1 MAGIA
6 LRKYYLSTVRKLI
19 AEFTGTAFITA
30 AVIGSAIMA
39 TNLTKDGAV
48 WLLVNMVSTVSALY
62 LSIVLFASISGA
74 HFNPV
79 VTLVKA
85 IQNEIA
91 WRRASQYVL
100 VQLLGAIFGAGL
112 AHFFF
117 DYSIL
122 SISEIDRF
130 GSNIFLSELIASFG
144 LVLIVIASWRKF
156 RLRTRASLISLWIA
170 SAYFFTSS
178 TSFANP
184 AVSLGRMLTDSL
196 AGLSPSSF
204 GLFFPAQVFGGLLAL
219 AFASYL
225 ARRKSE

>member
-1 MAGIA
+1 M
-6 LRKYYLSTVRKLI
+6 RKLV
-19 AEFTGTAFITA
+19 AEFTGTAFVTA

-39 TNLTKDGAV
+39 TNWTKDGAV

-85 IQNEIA
+85 IQSEIT
-91 WRRASQYVL
+91 WRGAAEYVL
-100 VQLLGAIFGAGL
+100 AQILGATFGAGL
-112 AHFFF
+112 AHLLF

-130 GSNIFLSELIASFG
+130 GANIFLSELVASFG

-156 RLRTRASLISLWIA
+156 KLRTRASLISLWIA

-204 GLFFPAQVFGGLLAL
+204 GLFLPAQILGGLLAL
-219 AFASYL
+219 GFANYL
-225 ARRKSE
+225 ARSKSE

>member
-1 MAGIA
+1 M
-6 LRKYYLSTVRKLI
+6 RKLV

-39 TNLTKDGAV
+39 TNWTKDGAI
-48 WLLVNMVSTVSALY
+48 WLLVNMISTVSALY

-79 VTLVKA
+79 VSLVKMIKKEMSLRGA
-85 IQNEIA
+85 TEYILA
-91 WRRASQYVL
+91 
-100 VQLLGAIFGAGL
+100 QLLGAIFGAGFV
-112 AHFFF
+112 HFLF

-122 SISEIDRF
+122 SVSEINRSGANLF
-130 GSNIFLSELIASFG
+130 TSEVFASFG

-156 RLRTRASLISLWIA
+156 KLRTRASLISLWIA

-184 AVSLGRMLTDSL
+184 AVSLGRMFTDSL
-196 AGLSPSSF
+196 AGLSPESF
-204 GLFFPAQVFGGLLAL
+204 ALFLPAQILGGLLAL
-219 AFASYL
+219 AFANYL
-225 ARRKSE
+225 SRSDHE

>member
-6 LRKYYLSTVRKLI
+6 LRKYYLSSVRKLI

>member
-1 MAGIA
+1 
-6 LRKYYLSTVRKLI
+6 VRKLI

-144 LVLIVIASWRKF
+144 LVLIVIASWQKF
-156 RLRTRASLISLWIA
+156 KLRTRASLITLWIA